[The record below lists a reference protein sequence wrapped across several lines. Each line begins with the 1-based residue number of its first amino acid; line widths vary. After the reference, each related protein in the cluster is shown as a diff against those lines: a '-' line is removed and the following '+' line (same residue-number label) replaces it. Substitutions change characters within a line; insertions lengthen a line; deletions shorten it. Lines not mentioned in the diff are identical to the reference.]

1 MCTTYY
7 RRGSGCVP
15 SPSVLALCTVEPRRV
30 STWSSP
36 AICRAGIEV
45 IARSRAVLLGLSPSS
60 PRPLARLWNTRCGIA
75 RPFAAPGVSRS
86 LSTLSERTA
95 RREPSSRSRSA
106 VMPGGSGPRGAIDA
120 EYGAMRT
127 RTAPLATPVS
137 GSHKSRTPPSSRRLV
152 STSATPSASSP
163 PLRRSEQT
171 RTVRTAAVAWKP
183 PNKCEQLRLL
193 APPHSSQA
201 RPHCGSVVS
210 YSVSERTACGPS
222 LTSAN
227 GLHAP
232 RGPSAGER
240 SRASSSSTSST
251 SPSTHPSTGSVWLL
265 PAPMCRPGR
274 EDKPALWQTSRARGM
289 QSPSPVVAVAS
300 LATSAAS
307 AVLDSASWRA
317 LIIPATPREECRRT
331 DRASKASRARATRSS
346 LAAPETSSRVSCSA
360 LSHDRPCC
368 RPPARK
374 YHSRRCLCSEMT
386 WGAAQ
391 SRPAARHG
399 QPSASSRTSSVG
411 SSRIAPWQRRPNCP
425 AASRDK
431 LAGEVST
438 WLTATHFS
446 SAFSHAAPTTLSARE
461 GVAAELISSL

>member
-1 MCTTYY
+1 
-7 RRGSGCVP
+7 
-15 SPSVLALCTVEPRRV
+15 
-30 STWSSP
+30 
-36 AICRAGIEV
+36 
-45 IARSRAVLLGLSPSS
+45 
-60 PRPLARLWNTRCGIA
+60 
-75 RPFAAPGVSRS
+75 
-86 LSTLSERTA
+86 
-95 RREPSSRSRSA
+95 
-106 VMPGGSGPRGAIDA
+106 MPGGSGPRGAIDA

-171 RTVRTAAVAWKP
+171 RTVRTAAAAWKP

-265 PAPMCRPGR
+265 PAPLCRPGR
-274 EDKPALWQTSRARGM
+274 EDKPALWPTSRARGM
-289 QSPSPVVAVAS
+289 RSPSPVVAVAS

-307 AVLDSASWRA
+307 AALDSASWRA
-317 LIIPATPREECRRT
+317 LIIPATPPPCQPVSPSVAVPAGCWPIPEAREECRRT

-360 LSHDRPCC
+360 LSHDRPCG

-374 YHSRRCLCSEMT
+374 YHSRWCLCSEMT

-425 AASRDK
+425 AASRDR

-461 GVAAELISSL
+461 GLAAELISSL